1 MDGPNCITEQPFFKT
16 QLLDEGGLQYNRLM
30 YAAFISDFAKWKDY
44 LNREFDNTLRRH
56 LCYQN
61 FNVVVNR
68 GNPIGFGV
76 RVVAPR
82 CVVTEVRRKYPDPEG
97 KYVDFIPSHDSR

>member
-1 MDGPNCITEQPFFKT
+1 
-16 QLLDEGGLQYNRLM
+16 M
-30 YAAFISDFAKWKDY
+30 YAASISDFAKRKDY
-44 LNREFDNTLRRH
+44 LDREFDNTLQRH
-56 LCYQN
+56 HRYQY
-61 FNVVVNR
+61 FNVVVNG
-68 GNPIGFGV
+68 GNTIGFGV